1 MNDKEYMR
9 MAIEFAKDNVA
20 NGGGPFGAVIVKDGQ
35 VIASCGNSVTLDND
49 PTAHAEVNCIRKA
62 CKKLNTFD
70 LSGCVLYSSC
80 EPCPMCLSAV
90 YWARLDRLVYA
101 ATRKDAAT
109 AGFDDDF
116 IYKEIPLEDDKRS
129 PKCEHIDCQTASLPF
144 DAWREKSD
152 KTEY

>member
-1 MNDKEYMR
+1 
-9 MAIEFAKDNVA
+9 
-20 NGGGPFGAVIVKDGQ
+20 
-35 VIASCGNSVTLDND
+35 
-49 PTAHAEVNCIRKA
+49 
-62 CKKLNTFD
+62 
-70 LSGCVLYSSC
+70 
-80 EPCPMCLSAV
+80 MCLSAV

-129 PKCEHIDCQTASLPF
+129 LKCEHIDCQTASLPF